1 VKPGLCA
8 LMLLC
13 AVACPT
19 SVRAAKPPTAI
30 LLVAHGIPP
39 ESDFSDS
46 VVLVMNNLG
55 PAPVGIIV
63 NRPSPIPVSD
73 VFPDLK
79 RLEQLRDR
87 LYFGGPVELESVW
100 FLLRA
105 TKPPEHSIQAL
116 DDLYLSADRELL
128 RRLLSR
134 DKPMDGLRIFIGHA
148 GWAPGQLEHEIDLG
162 AWNLER
168 ADADAVFNGGAER
181 PWPDS
186 GRSVHY
192 REDDTRG
199 MGPVVVDADGPL
211 QAVGADTL
219 HRTRLQV
226 AREVR
231 KE

>member
-1 VKPGLCA
+1 MTRGLCA
-8 LMLLC
+8 LVLLWVM
-13 AVACPT
+13 AYPT
-19 SVRAAKPPTAI
+19 SAGEARPLTAI
-30 LLVAHGIPP
+30 LLIAHGIPP
-39 ESDFSDS
+39 ESDFGDA

-79 RLEQLRDR
+79 RLEQLHDK

-100 FLLRA
+100 FLVRA
-105 TKPPEHSIQAL
+105 TKPPEHSIQAM
-116 DDLYLSADRELL
+116 DDVYLSADRGLL

-134 DKPMDGLRIFIGHA
+134 DTPMDGLRIFIGHA

-168 ADADAVFNGGAER
+168 ADADAVFNGRAER

-186 GRSVHY
+186 GRSVRY
-192 REDDTRG
+192 REDDMRG
-199 MGPVVVDADGPL
+199 MSPLVVDADGLLHAGRADSL
-211 QAVGADTL
+211 QFAS
-219 HRTRLQV
+219 LQV